1 MKTVRIEDVDFDET
15 EVSIKKSGIGN
26 LVSVDF
32 NPDEYEEGNTLMY
45 YTPEAARKL
54 AAALITAAD
63 EAEQGEK

>member
-1 MKTVRIEDVDFDET
+1 METVRIEDVDFDET

-54 AAALITAAD
+54 AAALMVAA
-63 EAEQGEK
+63 EKAEQGEK